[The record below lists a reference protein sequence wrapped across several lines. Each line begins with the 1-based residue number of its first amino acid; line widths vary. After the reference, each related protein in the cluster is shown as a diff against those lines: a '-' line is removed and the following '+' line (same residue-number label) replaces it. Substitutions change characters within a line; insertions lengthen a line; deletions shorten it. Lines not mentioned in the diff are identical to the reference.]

1 MGERILIVDDDFE
14 TLRMVGLML
23 QRQGY
28 SIIAANNGEQALLQ
42 AKSERPDLIILDIMM
57 PSMDGF
63 QVCQLLRADPLTE
76 NTPVLM
82 FTAKGQLD
90 DKVAGYDAGA
100 DDYLTKPV
108 HPAELIAHIKALLAR
123 RAPRPLSPTPIF
135 EKGKLVG
142 ILGGKGGL
150 GVSALTLNLAIGIAK
165 KSKINVV
172 AAETHPGNGS
182 WAIDLGFMNP
192 NGLNNLLNMKT
203 HDINRDSIEK
213 QLVKITYGPR
223 LLLAGNN
230 LSDGNLVT
238 EVSKMEMIIQHLP
251 QIGELVLVDFGVPT
265 LPNIERLLNYCDE
278 LLLVIEPFPSCLEH
292 TKVLTADLARYG
304 FGKSKLLHLV
314 IINRIRADMQLSVTQ
329 LQEAL
334 KIKVT
339 QMIPPAPEVAIL
351 AAEKNIPL
359 IELQPEGLLTQQ
371 FERLADFMLERIQ
384 K

>member
-1 MGERILIVDDDFE
+1 
-14 TLRMVGLML
+14 
-23 QRQGY
+23 
-28 SIIAANNGEQALLQ
+28 
-42 AKSERPDLIILDIMM
+42 
-57 PSMDGF
+57 
-63 QVCQLLRADPLTE
+63 
-76 NTPVLM
+76 
-82 FTAKGQLD
+82 
-90 DKVAGYDAGA
+90 
-100 DDYLTKPV
+100 
-108 HPAELIAHIKALLAR
+108 
-123 RAPRPLSPTPIF
+123 
-135 EKGKLVG
+135 
-142 ILGGKGGL
+142 
-150 GVSALTLNLAIGIAK
+150 
-165 KSKINVV
+165 
-172 AAETHPGNGS
+172 
-182 WAIDLGFMNP
+182 
-192 NGLNNLLNMKT
+192 
-203 HDINRDSIEK
+203 
-213 QLVKITYGPR
+213 
-223 LLLAGNN
+223 
-230 LSDGNLVT
+230 
-238 EVSKMEMIIQHLP
+238 MEMIIQHLP